1 MRIVLDTN
9 VLIAAFIARGVCNE
23 VLEHCARRH
32 TLVTSDFVLDEFKR
46 TLIKKFGRTPE
57 MGEEAAALLK
67 LRMEVVTHAGLDIPV
82 CRDEDDDNI
91 LALAITG
98 NCAVIIT
105 GDKDLLVLKQ
115 FGGVEILSPSD
126 FQMYERAE

>member
-9 VLIAAFIARGVCNE
+9 
-23 VLEHCARRH
+23 
-32 TLVTSDFVLDEFKR
+32 
-46 TLIKKFGRTPE
+46 
-57 MGEEAAALLK
+57 
-67 LRMEVVTHAGLDIPV
+67 
-82 CRDEDDDNI
+82 DNI

-115 FGGVEILSPSD
+115 FGGVEILSPGD